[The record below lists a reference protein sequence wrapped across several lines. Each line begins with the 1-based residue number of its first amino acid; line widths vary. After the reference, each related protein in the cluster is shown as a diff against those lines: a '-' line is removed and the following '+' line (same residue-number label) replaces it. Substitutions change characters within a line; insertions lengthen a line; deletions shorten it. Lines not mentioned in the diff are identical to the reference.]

1 MDTAVRALRI
11 RAQESGDQR
20 GRRQQKDQNCAI
32 ELWMIVKIYSVKTT
46 TTTFIHKSFIFDVYE
61 FDNLWKAI
69 KIFVLITAKQK
80 VWNICLSMTRVDG
93 PTGSHY
99 RPWRRER
106 EIFLTEPK
114 EIFTMSQWALSRH
127 KFRPGLHYPGPPD
140 NTSELTLLATIIF
153 LSFQHPF
160 VANKGNKKK

>member
-20 GRRQQKDQNCAI
+20 GRLQQKDQNCAI

-69 KIFVLITAKQK
+69 KIFVLITGKQK
-80 VWNICLSMTRVDG
+80 VWNICLSMTRVRHTDRSSLPDLG
-93 PTGSHY
+93 DTERQTGVRNIS
-99 RPWRRER
+99 ESA
-106 EIFLTEPK
+106 E
-114 EIFTMSQWALSRH
+114 EIFTMSQWALSPSQVPTLASLL
-127 KFRPGLHYPGPPD
+127 RPPKTTCR
-140 NTSELTLLATIIF
+140 N
-153 LSFQHPF
+153 
-160 VANKGNKKK
+160 